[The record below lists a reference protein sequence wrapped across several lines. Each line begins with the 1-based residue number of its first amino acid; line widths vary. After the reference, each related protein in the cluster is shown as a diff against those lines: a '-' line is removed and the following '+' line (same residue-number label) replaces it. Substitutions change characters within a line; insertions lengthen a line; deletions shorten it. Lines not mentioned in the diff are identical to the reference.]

1 MLTHE
6 EKQLI
11 LCTKGHFEKPIERY
25 ADYKEIV
32 SKTYGLYP
40 YQVNENSLLN
50 FIVGAYDKL
59 ISHGY
64 IKTKGKSIVEYLL
77 TESYK
82 FKNEINDVCLLD
94 FLLGEISCVPVEGLE
109 LGKPDP
115 SYLPLKKRF

>member
-1 MLTHE
+1 MLNHE

-32 SKTYGLYP
+32 AEAYGLYP
-40 YQVNENSLLN
+40 SQVYENSLMN
-50 FIVGAYDKL
+50 FIVVYDKL

-64 IKTKGKSIVEYLL
+64 IKMKGKSIVEYLL
-77 TESYK
+77 TEPYK
-82 FKNEINDVCLLD
+82 FRNEINKGCLLD